1 VTVVLQQGYICIFW
15 YSINLGG
22 KLVRDKR
29 NMSSV
34 PIPCKIANQFPAL
47 PSNKEINENRKERH
61 TEMCIEVI

>member
-1 VTVVLQQGYICIFW
+1 
-15 YSINLGG
+15 
-22 KLVRDKR
+22 VRDKR